1 MDTTENLQQQ
11 LIQVFDNFIT
21 PFHAV
26 APEFINATPKVG
38 TWTIGQLG
46 QHVALASAGL
56 PDQKNKAANRPAD
69 QFEKSIRDTFLDYTQ
84 QFKSPEFID
93 PEKKPYDKEVLLTA
107 LKNNK
112 TLLLNIIKNEPLEYA
127 CLDVELPG
135 WGHLTRYEWIKLI
148 IYHVERHIKQLEK
161 LQHSFLK

>member
-11 LIQVFDNFIT
+11 LINVFDNFIT
-21 PFHAV
+21 PFDEISS
-26 APEFINATPKVG
+26 EFINATPKVG
-38 TWTIGQLG
+38 NWTIGQLG
-46 QHVALASAGL
+46 QHVVLASAGL
-56 PDQKNKAANRPAD
+56 PDQKNKPANRPAD

-84 QFKSPEFID
+84 QFKSPDFID
-93 PEKKPYDKEVLLTA
+93 PEKKAYDKEALLTA

-112 TLLLNIIKNEPLEYA
+112 ALLLNIVKQDSLDHA

-148 IYHVERHIKQLEK
+148 IYHVKRHTVQLKK
-161 LQHSFLK
+161 LQDSFKI